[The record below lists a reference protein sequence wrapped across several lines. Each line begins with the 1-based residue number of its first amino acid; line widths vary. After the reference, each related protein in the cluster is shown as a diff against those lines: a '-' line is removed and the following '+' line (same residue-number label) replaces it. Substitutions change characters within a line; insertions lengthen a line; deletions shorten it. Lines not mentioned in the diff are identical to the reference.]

1 MRILLKRRAI
11 IIATSSVLI
20 AVMTMVTVNLFN
32 NPGPV
37 TGMVTV
43 ISNPLRT
50 LASNVASTFEG
61 IYNSIYAYDTLMG
74 QYEDTLR
81 RLHILERLQVDAVQ
95 LAEENARL
103 RQLLDFRERHAEY
116 RDEAATV
123 REWSS
128 SNFVSE
134 FIINRGF
141 TNSAIE
147 VGHPVVTE
155 YGVVIGQISRVDAVT
170 STVVTVL
177 DTRFS
182 LSVNIGEAEGM
193 GTLRGDF
200 NHMHNGLIVLDYIDD
215 DLLIM
220 VGDRVATSGHGGV
233 FPPGLVVGQIH
244 EILPHITGIGRYAT
258 VIPIRDI
265 NTISNV
271 FVIIEFGEAGLDVY

>member
-1 MRILLKRRAI
+1 MRVLLKRRAI
-11 IIATSSVLI
+11 IIASTAVLI
-20 AVMTMVTVNLFN
+20 AVVTMVTVNLFN

-37 TGMVTV
+37 AGMVNV

-61 IYNSIYAYDTLMG
+61 IYNSIYSYERLMG
-74 QYEDTLR
+74 LYEEALR
-81 RLHILERLQVDAVQ
+81 RNHLLERLQIEAIE

-103 RQLLDFRERHAEY
+103 RELLDFRERHAEY
-116 RDEAATV
+116 QDEAATV

-128 SNFVSE
+128 SNWVSE
-134 FIINRGF
+134 FIINRGYS
-141 TNSAIE
+141 NSLIE
-147 VGHPVVTE
+147 VGHAVVTE
-155 YGVVIGQISRVDAVT
+155 YGVVIGQISRVDAIT

-182 LSVNIGEAEGM
+182 LSVNIGDADGL

-200 NHMHNGLIVLDYIDD
+200 NQMHSGLMVLDNIDD
-215 DLLIM
+215 DLLIS

-233 FPPGLVVGQIH
+233 FPPGLVVGTIH
-244 EILPHITGIGRYAT
+244 EFQPHITGIGRYAT

-265 NTISNV
+265 NTISSV